1 MHNKLT
7 LRLKNHRLN
16 FSILVLFG
24 IIVISTVLNWSCSA
38 VIQPVTVK
46 GVESDIDLLAGEWE
60 GEYYSKDLSRG
71 GSIEFKLTSGE
82 KTAFGEV
89 VMIPRGSHTSFQ
101 PITRTG
107 EPKTATQSIEVLKI
121 SFVQIR
127 GGRVSGKID
136 PYWDPDNKVTLLT
149 FFDGVLKGDTIKG
162 TFRSR
167 REQSG
172 YFYTGQWE
180 VRRKTK

>member
-1 MHNKLT
+1 MHKKFSLRLDTNKLSSSV
-7 LRLKNHRLN
+7 L
-16 FSILVLFG
+16 ILFG
-24 IIVISTVLNWSCSA
+24 IVVISAALNWSCSTF
-38 VIQPVTVK
+38 IQPVSVK
-46 GVESDIDLLAGEWE
+46 GDEADLALFAGEWK

-82 KTAFGEV
+82 QTAFGEV
-89 VMIPRGSHTSFQ
+89 VMIPRGSQTPFQ
-101 PITRTG
+101 PAPRTG
-107 EPKTATQSIEVLKI
+107 EPRTSTQSIEVLKI
-121 SFVQIR
+121 SFVQIS

-149 FFDGVLKGDTIKG
+149 FFDGVLMDDTIKG

-167 REQSG
+167 SAQSR
-172 YFYTGQWE
+172 YSFTGQWE

>member
-1 MHNKLT
+1 MLNKLT
-7 LRLKNHRLN
+7 QRLKNHRHN
-16 FSILVLFG
+16 FSVLVLFG
-24 IIVISTVLNWSCSA
+24 IVVISAILNWSCSA

-46 GVESDIDLLAGEWE
+46 GAESDIDLLAGEWK
-60 GEYYSKDLSRG
+60 GEYYSKDLGRG

-89 VMIPRGSHTSFQ
+89 VMIPLGSQIPFQ
-101 PITRTG
+101 PATQTG
-107 EPKTATQSIEVLKI
+107 EPKTATQPIEVLKI
-121 SFVQIR
+121 SFVQIS
-127 GGRVSGKID
+127 GGRVSGKIG

-167 REQSG
+167 REQSE

>member
-1 MHNKLT
+1 MHKKPT
-7 LRLKNHRLN
+7 LRPKNHKLN
-16 FSILVLFG
+16 SSVLVLFG
-24 IIVISTVLNWSCSA
+24 IVVISALLNWSCSA
-38 VIQPVTVK
+38 VIQPVSVK
-46 GVESDIDLLAGEWE
+46 GEEADLALLTGEWK

-89 VMIPRGSHTSFQ
+89 VMIPRGSQTPFQ
-101 PITRTG
+101 PATPTG

-121 SFVQIR
+121 NFVQIS

-149 FFDGVLKGDTIKG
+149 FFDGLLEGDTIKG

-167 REQSG
+167 NEQSG
-172 YFYTGQWE
+172 SFYTGQWE

>member
-7 LRLKNHRLN
+7 LRLKNHKLN
-16 FSILVLFG
+16 SSVLVLFG
-24 IIVISTVLNWSCSA
+24 IVIISAVLNWSCSA

-46 GVESDIDLLAGEWE
+46 GAESDIELLAGEWE
-60 GEYYSKDLSRG
+60 GEYYSKDLGRG
-71 GSIEFKLTSGE
+71 GSIEFTLTSGE

-89 VMIPRGSHTSFQ
+89 VMIPRGSQISFQ
-101 PITRTG
+101 PTDQTG
-107 EPKTATQSIEVLKI
+107 APNTATQSIEVLKI
-121 SFVQIR
+121 SFVQIS
-127 GGRVSGKID
+127 GGRVSGRID
-136 PYWDPDNKVTLLT
+136 PYWDPDNKVSLLT